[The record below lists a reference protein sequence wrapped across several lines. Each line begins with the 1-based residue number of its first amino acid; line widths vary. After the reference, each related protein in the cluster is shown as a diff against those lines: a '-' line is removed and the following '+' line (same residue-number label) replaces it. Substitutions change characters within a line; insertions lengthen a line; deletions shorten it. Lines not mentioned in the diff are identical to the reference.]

1 LVVAWGANDAQQ
13 STVPASLGSV
23 MAVAGGESHSL
34 ALQTDGTVVAW
45 GFNLSG
51 QATVPP
57 NLAGVTAI
65 AAGATYSMA
74 LTANGTVVVWGSQ
87 TQPPADLTNVTAIA
101 AGWAHSLALKA
112 DGTVISW
119 GSQTTVPAGL
129 SNVIAI
135 AAGNGNSLALLR
147 NGTVVAWGD
156 DTYGKAEVPSSA
168 TNVMAIAAGGDHC
181 LVLRS
186 NSTVVAW
193 GRNDYGQTTVPGG
206 LGALVGVSAGALH
219 SLVLRTDG
227 TVVAWG
233 DDTYGQTD
241 VSAGSV
247 GFISVQAGGYHNLA
261 IKNDG
266 TPFILSQPISQIQPL
281 TSRATFSVFAIGT
294 APLSYQWQH
303 ESTNIPGAVGSS
315 LTLFNLK
322 LTDSGAYAVKV
333 TNSRGSVLSLPAIL
347 TVVGGAPL
355 VSIPPQ
361 NQTVVCGDAVI
372 FSVVA
377 GGTTNLSYQWS
388 FEGQD
393 IVGATRNFYSIP
405 NVSPPLGGLY
415 SVSISN
421 DFGLISTGAVL
432 TVSQDPPHI
441 TSALAAYGNQGAPFT
456 YQIQGMHN
464 PTSFGARYL
473 PDGLT
478 LNTTNGLISGTPTAS
493 GGFFPV
499 ISAYSPCSSDSQV
512 LLLSIAPGIPVITGP
527 TLITGVENTTISNY
541 LITASGAPT
550 LFGGQN
556 LPPGIQVDTNGV
568 ISGAPFYA
576 GEFDSTIWASNVWGV
591 GSANLHSSFVN
602 AFITNLKLGSIT
614 YDYSAPFLLDLEFS
628 LFTLSDTND
637 PTSAQGVVI
646 NPTLFSS
653 VIAMEDGQP
662 VGSESVPFI
671 SPGSS
676 KLIKAE
682 LVLDFSES
690 IASLANGDIN
700 GNGIS
705 DALENMVAGALDF
718 INQQAIDTQIGV
730 YEFHRDDEVPNQ
742 VVGLTTDKTLLSQ
755 SVAGIWTNYVQDFPA
770 GSRCWDAVTAAIQ
783 DLGTSN
789 RDEQHYVVVI
799 SDGTDGSSTNSLAN
813 VINLA
818 VAKNV
823 KVFSVGF
830 GLELNTNNLQLLSQR
845 TQGRY
850 HTATN
855 SADVATQFAQITKE
869 SKAQYIL
876 RWATLKRPP
885 NPIAFAPSF
894 AIGYQGIMV
903 TSPPNSIYFD
913 TNNPVV
919 DTNVTPPFTNYPVV
933 SNTVI
938 GVFNTASNQGPVTV
952 GALRVVPE
960 AEVSPTGMTLRS
972 AYTPRYVRQ
981 IRIHYRPNWPCT
993 TTLESTGPSEI
1004 LQGWGMSETND
1015 GAGGKWLLL
1024 SSSNPADRATSIPF
1038 ASFGRLVTF
1047 TFQDIINP
1055 SNAFSVFDVDNTIYT
1070 NTGGQ
1075 SFVIEDPST
1084 FMKVY
1089 PALPYGTPVP
1099 WLISQGYANPNSW
1112 VQAELADPD
1121 GDGAPNWQEYQANT
1135 DPHNNASKFV
1145 IRDVTRQLDGRFQ
1158 VTFSTSTNRT
1168 YRVEGSTDLMIWE
1181 PVEDGIQGINQDVT
1195 VTDTR
1200 LIGSPDMIFYR
1211 VVVY

>member
-1 LVVAWGANDAQQ
+1 
-13 STVPASLGSV
+13 VPATLGSV
-23 MAVAGGESHSL
+23 QAVAGGESHSL
-34 ALQTDGTVVAW
+34 ALQTDGTVAAW

-57 NLAGVTAI
+57 NLGGVVAI
-65 AAGATYSMA
+65 SAGATYSMA
-74 LTANGTVVVWGSQ
+74 LTTNGTVVVWGSQ
-87 TQPPADLTNVTAIA
+87 LQPPAGLTNVTAIA
-101 AGWAHSLALKA
+101 AGGSHSLALNA
-112 DGTVISW
+112 DGTVVSW
-119 GSQTTVPAGL
+119 GTQTTVPAGL

-147 NGTVVAWGD
+147 NGDVVAWGD
-156 DTYGKAEVPSSA
+156 NTYGKAQVPASA

-181 LVLRS
+181 LVLQS
-186 NSTVVAW
+186 NNTVLAW
-193 GRNDYGQTTVPGG
+193 GRNDYGQATVPGG
-206 LGALVGVSAGALH
+206 LGPVVSISAGALH

-241 VSAGSV
+241 VSVSSV

-266 TPFILSQPISQIQPL
+266 TPFILSQPLSQIQPL

-294 APLSYQWQH
+294 APLTYQWQH
-303 ESTNIPGAVGSS
+303 EGTNLVGGFGSS
-315 LTLFNLK
+315 ITLFNLK
-322 LTDSGAYAVKV
+322 LTDSGVYTVKV
-333 TNSRGSVLSLPAIL
+333 TNSRGSVISVPAIL

-361 NQTVVCGDAVI
+361 NQTAVCGDAVT
-372 FSVVA
+372 FNVVA
-377 GGTTNLSYQWS
+377 GGTTNLTYQWS
-388 FEGQD
+388 FQGQD
-393 IVGATRNFYSIP
+393 IAGATRSFYRIA
-405 NVSPPLGGLY
+405 NVNPDLDGLY

-421 DFGLISTGAVL
+421 DFGLVSTGAVL

-441 TSALAAYGNQGAPFT
+441 TSALAAYGNQGAPFS
-456 YQIQGMHN
+456 YQIVGMHN
-464 PTSFGARYL
+464 PNSFAAQYL

-478 LNTTNGLISGTPTAS
+478 LNTTNGIISGTPTAS
-493 GGFFPV
+493 GAFFPA
-499 ISAYSPCSSDSQV
+499 ITAISPCASDTQV
-512 LLLSIAPGIPVITGP
+512 LLLSIAPGMPVISGP
-527 TLITGVENTTISNY
+527 TLLTGTENAPLTNIIR
-541 LITASGAPT
+541 ITASGSPT
-550 LFGGQN
+550 LFGAQN
-556 LPPGIQVDTNGV
+556 LPPGIMVDTNGF
-568 ISGAPFYA
+568 ISGTPTYA
-576 GEFDSTIWASNVWGV
+576 GEFDSTLWASNVWGV

-602 AFITNLKLGSIT
+602 AFITNLKLDNIT
-614 YDYSAPFLLDLEFS
+614 FDYSSPFILDLEFS

-637 PTSAQGVVI
+637 PTTASGVVI
-646 NPTLFSS
+646 NPQLFSAI
-653 VIAMEDGQP
+653 IAMEDGQP
-662 VGSESVPFI
+662 VGSESVPFV
-671 SPGSS
+671 STGSS

-690 IASLANGDIN
+690 IASLENGDIN

-705 DALENMVAGALDF
+705 DAVDNMVAGALDF
-718 INQQAIDTQIGV
+718 INQQASDTQIGV
-730 YEFHRDDEVPNQ
+730 YEFHRDDEPPNQ

-755 SVAGIWTNYVQDFPA
+755 SVAGIWTNYVQNFPA

-783 DLGTSN
+783 DLGASN

-799 SDGTDGSSTNSLAN
+799 SDGTDGSSTNTLGSA
-813 VINLA
+813 IKA
-818 VAKNV
+818 AKSANV

-830 GLELNTNNLQLLSQR
+830 GLELNTNNLQLLSSQ

-855 SADVATQFAQITKE
+855 SADVASQFGQITKD
-869 SKAQYIL
+869 SKAQYVL

-885 NPIAFAPSF
+885 NPIAFTPSF
-894 AIGYQGIMV
+894 AVGYQGLMV
-903 TSPPNSIYFD
+903 TSPPNVIYFD
-913 TNNPVV
+913 TNNPVI
-919 DTNVTPPFTNYPVV
+919 DTNVTPPFTNYPLRT
-933 SNTVI
+933 NIVI
-938 GVFNTASNQGPVTV
+938 GLFNTASNQGPVTV

-960 AEVSPTGMTLRS
+960 AEVSPTSMDLRS

-981 IRIHYRPNWPCT
+981 IRLHYRPNWPCT
-993 TTLESTGPSEI
+993 TTLQSTGPGEI
-1004 LQGWGMSETND
+1004 LQGWSMSETND

-1024 SSSNPADRATSIPF
+1024 SSPNPADLGTSIAF
-1038 ASFGRLVTF
+1038 AAFGRLVTF
-1047 TFQDIINP
+1047 NFQDIINP

-1075 SFVIEDPST
+1075 SFVVEDPGS
-1084 FMKVY
+1084 FQQAY
-1089 PALPYGTPVP
+1089 PALPYGTPIP

-1135 DPHNNASKFV
+1135 DPHNKNSVFV
-1145 IRDVTRQLDGRFQ
+1145 IREVTRLLDGRFQ

-1168 YRVEGSTDLMIWE
+1168 YRVEGSSDLAIWE

-1200 LIGSPDMIFYR
+1200 LIGNPDMVFYR